1 MSTADKISEEA
12 AQWLIR
18 LEGAASAELWDGLQ
32 RWLDADPRHH
42 AAFVRLRVAWN
53 RVDVLKNMRPLDG
66 TIDADLLAPRNLTP
80 AALAADGLH
89 PLEGRPRRRTHQPA
103 LPDRRRWFAAVAVV
117 AAVAAVAAVGTI
129 AGLRGFNGWKSYAT
143 GIGGREEIALLDG
156 TVVELNTNTRLRT
169 RLTSSRRDIM
179 LTRGEALFR
188 VAHDPT
194 RSFYVIAG
202 GTVVRAVGTEFSVR
216 IRDAGQ
222 VDVLVSAGRV
232 AVGTADAAGGAS
244 PTPMASSEVTADE
257 TASVQG
263 RSISLRRFAAKDLTR
278 KLAWT
283 TGHLAFQG
291 ETLVEAIQEFNRYN
305 QLRITIGDP
314 SIDELQVGG
323 TFLTTDPGS
332 FVAALQ
338 RSFGI
343 QALHGK
349 QGIRLIAGRR
359 PPA

>member
-103 LPDRRRWFAAVAVV
+103 LPDRRRWFAAVAV
-117 AAVAAVAAVGTI
+117 VAAVAAVGTI

-263 RSISLRRFAAKDLTR
+263 RSISLKRFAAKDLTR